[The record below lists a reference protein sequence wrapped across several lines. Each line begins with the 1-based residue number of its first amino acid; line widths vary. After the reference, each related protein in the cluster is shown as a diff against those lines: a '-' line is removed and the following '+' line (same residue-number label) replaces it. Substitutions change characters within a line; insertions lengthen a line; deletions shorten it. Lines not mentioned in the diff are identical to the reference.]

1 MAKALFRENSPKQ
14 LAWENS
20 WLVSLCIDPGVL
32 RISSDGDDRMGAKTK
47 TQNDPKKIP
56 GPKYLPNCPIQK
68 NPSIEN
74 FKPPK
79 ILRSS
84 QNLKSGIPLWNWP
97 LKKDR
102 RNNNTDEM
110 CHYTDL
116 GSAAD
121 WSCHKGKL
129 LQAIRSTPRSW
140 QWSHTISMEFIR
152 HFSDIIL
159 QESQLWK
166 LWQHDFSL

>member
-56 GPKYLPNCPIQK
+56 DQNTCQIVLSKKIPALKISN
-68 NPSIEN
+68 
-74 FKPPK
+74 PPK
-79 ILRSS
+79 SFDLPRTWNPEYPFGIDPWRKTAEITILMRCVTT
-84 QNLKSGIPLWNWP
+84 LIWVVPLTGLATRESCFKQSEVLP
-97 LKKDR
+97 G
-102 RNNNTDEM
+102 
-110 CHYTDL
+110 L
-116 GSAAD
+116 GSD
-121 WSCHKGKL
+121 H
-129 LQAIRSTPRSW
+129 TPLVW
-140 QWSHTISMEFIR
+140 NLCR

-166 LWQHDFSL
+166 LWQRDFSL